1 VTKKPKSRIL
11 PKREACDYDC
21 AMRPSD
27 ALRAAVMDSGE
38 TRYRIAQETGMTE
51 SGLSRFVHG
60 GGLNLASLDRLA
72 AYLGLRLVP
81 VSGSRKRAS
90 TSRRNDRKDG

>member
-1 VTKKPKSRIL
+1 MSEKPLRPLL
-11 PKREACDYDC
+11 PKREVQPYSA
-21 AMRPSD
+21 AMKPSD
-27 ALRAAVMDSGE
+27 ALREAVKTSGE

-81 VSGSRKRAS
+81 VAGSRKRAS
-90 TSRRNDRKDG
+90 TARRNDRKDQ

>member
-1 VTKKPKSRIL
+1 MK
-11 PKREACDYDC
+11 
-21 AMRPSD
+21 PSD
-27 ALRAAVMDSGE
+27 ALRAAVKNSGE

-72 AYLGLRLVP
+72 GYLGLELVP
-81 VSGSRKRAS
+81 TRTQASGKHFTTAKGQKRK
-90 TSRRNDRKDG
+90 G

>member
-1 VTKKPKSRIL
+1 MTTKPTSRIL
-11 PKREACDYDC
+11 PKREVRPYDC
-21 AMRPSD
+21 AMKPSD
-27 ALRAAVMDSGE
+27 ALRAAVKNSGE

-72 AYLGLRLVP
+72 GYLGLELVP
-81 VSGSRKRAS
+81 AGTQGNSKPSTKTQKRK
-90 TSRRNDRKDG
+90 G